1 MKLLFLYRPRSEYAR
16 ELEQYVRE
24 FKRLY
29 PDKNVELLDVDSI
42 QGEAKARLY
51 DVVEYP
57 AVIVIRDDDSSL
69 VNCWTGQRL
78 PTINDVISFLNS

>member
-1 MKLLFLYRPRSEYAR
+1 VKLLFLYRPRSEYAR

>member
-57 AVIVIRDDDSSL
+57 AIIVIRDDDSSL
-69 VNCWTGQRL
+69 VNYWTGQRL
-78 PTINDVISFLNS
+78 PTMNDVISYLNS